1 VLSTAQEKTDH
12 DTLFGRIAVEQGH
25 ITPDQLVQA
34 VLVQGREA
42 GARKLGEILLDR
54 GLIGSDQLLA
64 ILKEQ
69 RQRMG
74 APAVVAVPPARPSSA
89 TAPRPAAPP
98 ATPAP
103 RPAATPAAAAPRP
116 ATAPPP
122 PIAATRAVAIA
133 LDLLLREAV
142 AQGASD
148 LHLHSASRPRIRV
161 AGGLRELSGT
171 AFTAEQVTA
180 MIRAALPADLLAKLD
195 AEKQVDFVYT
205 VYGVGRF
212 RANAYRQQRGI
223 DVVLRA
229 IPPQPPTLA
238 SLGLPTEL
246 GKLTHH
252 HQGLVLIT
260 GPSGCGKTS
269 TLAALVNL
277 INQERQVHILTA
289 EEPIEYVQPS
299 RRALVNQ
306 REVGSHT
313 ESYARMLRGAL
324 REDPDVI
331 ALGDLRD
338 HASIS
343 LALTAAETG
352 HLVIATMHTGG
363 AIRTINR
370 LIGAFPPNEQ
380 DQVRVMVSESLR
392 AIVAQRLVRRK
403 DGNGRVP
410 AVEVLIANRA
420 VSNLIRERK
429 TFQIENV
436 LRLGS
441 ADGMCTL
448 EQSLDRLVSAGVVTS
463 ADAAV
468 YRPESFM
475 VGDHGEAGNA
485 GK

>member
-1 VLSTAQEKTDH
+1 VRSTAEKTDH

-25 ITPDQLVQA
+25 ITPEQLVQA
-34 VLVQGREA
+34 VLTQGREA

-54 GLIGSDQLLA
+54 GIIGSDQLLA

-69 RQRMG
+69 RQRLG
-74 APAVVAVPPARPSSA
+74 GPAVVAVPPARPSAGTA
-89 TAPRPAAPP
+89 TAAAPVAAAQRPAAA
-98 ATPAP
+98 ATVT
-103 RPAATPAAAAPRP
+103 RSIAATPAV
-116 ATAPPP
+116 ATA
-122 PIAATRAVAIA
+122 
-133 LDLLLREAV
+133 LDQLLREAV

-148 LHLHSASRPRIRV
+148 LHLHSASRPRIRI
-161 AGGLRELSGT
+161 AGRLREMSAT

-180 MIRAALPADLLAKLD
+180 MVRAALPAEVLARLD
-195 AEKQVDFVYT
+195 AEKQVDFVHT
-205 VYGVGRF
+205 VDGVGRF

-229 IPPQPPTLA
+229 IPPQPPTLI
-238 SLGLPTEL
+238 SLGLPPEL
-246 GKLTHH
+246 AKLTHH
-252 HQGLVLIT
+252 HQGLVLVT

-352 HLVIATMHTGG
+352 HLVLATMHTGG

-380 DQVRVMVSESLR
+380 DQVRIMVSESLR
-392 AIVAQRLVRRK
+392 AIVSQRLVRRK
-403 DGNGRVP
+403 DGHGRVP
-410 AVEVLIANRA
+410 AVEVLIATRA

-436 LRLGS
+436 LQLGT

-448 EQSLDRLVSAGVVTS
+448 EQSLDRLVAAGTVDR
-463 ADAAV
+463 ADAAQ
-468 YRPESFM
+468 YRPESFI
-475 VGDHGEAGNA
+475 VANLSGAGNA
-485 GK
+485 GT